1 MAKLAWYNLAMN
13 RKITFAPGEFYHIYN
28 RGVEKRSIF
37 SSDTDRKRFQALLY
51 LCNGNKAVVYRS
63 AYIQGSTLYMVDAGD
78 KSIAIG
84 AYVLMPNH
92 FHLLVKETSENGIT
106 EFMRRLTTAY
116 TMYFN
121 KKYKRVGPLFQG
133 TFKAEHV
140 DEDRYLKYLFSYIHL
155 NPIKLFDNNWKE
167 NGIKDK
173 RGAQKYLAQY
183 KFSSYNDY
191 AGTGGE
197 QSKILSQSE
206 FPQYFE
212 KFNDFRNLLD
222 FWLMYKVEP

>member
-1 MAKLAWYNLAMN
+1 MN
-13 RKITFAPGEFYHIYN
+13 RRITFAPGEFYHIYN

-37 SSDTDRKRFQALLY
+37 SSDVDKKRFQALLY
-51 LCNGNKAVVYRS
+51 LCNGDKPVVYRFV
-63 AYIQGSTLYMVDAGD
+63 QGSTLYKTDVGN
-78 KSIAIG
+78 KSVAIG

-133 TFKAEHV
+133 TFKAEYV
-140 DEDRYLKYLFSYIHL
+140 DEDKYLKYLFSYIHL
-155 NPIKLFDNNWKE
+155 NPIKLFDKNWKGD
-167 NGIKDK
+167 GIKDK
-173 RGAQKYLAQY
+173 HGAQKYLAQY

-191 AGTGGE
+191 AGTEGE
-197 QSKILSQSE
+197 QSRILSQSE

-212 KFNDFRNLLD
+212 KFNDFKSFLD